1 MWPLRI
7 TVFYPIRA
15 TYVLPVNQMNKER
28 LTKTLVDRLTPDET
42 EYVAWCGKLAGF
54 GCRVWPSGKK
64 VFIVFY
70 RAGGRSSK
78 LRKKTIGTY
87 GTLTVDQARREAEKY
102 LASAQLGQD
111 LVGEEC
117 KAKTEMT
124 MSQLCDEYLEHGVA
138 LKKPST
144 IATDI
149 GRINGHIRP
158 LLGKKKISAVT
169 RKDIERFLNDVAKG
183 KTANDQRTKK
193 RGRSIIKGGK
203 GTASRTVRLLGG
215 IFTYAVNQGYLD
227 NNPRLGVKTFKDRSM
242 DRFLSDAEMEQ
253 LGQALVEAETIGLP
267 WKFNDGAAAKHRPTE
282 IETMREKMSSHVTGA
297 IRLLILTGC
306 RLREILHLKWS
317 EVDFERHLLNLPDSK
332 TGRKTVYLSRGAVDV
347 LEALPRIG
355 TYVVLGRN
363 PDKPRSDIKR
373 PWQRIADHA
382 GLEGVRLHD
391 LRHTFASQGAAS
403 GMSLQMIGAL
413 LGHKSPETTA
423 RYAHLTEDPLRRA
436 LNDMSTQLENAVVP
450 GKNSRA

>member
-1 MWPLRI
+1 
-7 TVFYPIRA
+7 
-15 TYVLPVNQMNKER
+15 MNKER
-28 LTKTLVDRLTPDET
+28 LTKTLVDRLAPDET

-78 LRKKTIGTY
+78 LRKKSIGTY
-87 GTLTVDQARREAEKY
+87 GRVTVEQARREAEKY

-111 LVGEEC
+111 LVGEER
-117 KAKTEMT
+117 KAKAEMT
-124 MSQLCDEYLEHGVA
+124 VSDLCDEYLEHGVS

-158 LLGKKKISAVT
+158 LLGKKKLSVVT
-169 RKDIERFLNDVAKG
+169 RTDIERFLNDVAKG
-183 KTANDQRTKK
+183 KTARDKRTGKK
-193 RGRSIIKGGK
+193 GRSIIKGGK
-203 GTASRTVRLLGG
+203 GTAARTVRLLGG
-215 IFTYAVNQGYLD
+215 IFTYAVNQGYID
-227 NNPRLGVKTFKDRSM
+227 SNPRLGVKIFKDRSM
-242 DRFLSDAEMEQ
+242 DRFLTEAEMDR
-253 LGQALVEAETIGLP
+253 LGEALIEAETIGLP
-267 WKFNDGAAAKHRPTE
+267 WQLKDGSKSNDDQRV
-282 IETMREKMSSHVTGA
+282 IMSPHVTGA

-317 EVDFERHLLNLPDSK
+317 EVDFERLILNLPDSK
-332 TGRKTVYLSRGAVDV
+332 TGRKTVYLSVGAIEV
-347 LEALPRIG
+347 LNALPRIG
-355 TYVVLGRN
+355 TYVVLGRD
-363 PDKPRSDIKR
+363 PDQPRSDLKR
-373 PWQRIADHA
+373 PWKRIADHA

-423 RYAHLTEDPLRRA
+423 RYAHLTDDPLRRA
-436 LNDMSTQLENAVVP
+436 LNEMSGAIKNAVVP
-450 GKNSRA
+450 Q